1 MDEKAIMKVADI
13 LSIYTYKVDALT
25 SLLVEKNLI
34 TKDEINNAVTRVMDE
49 AKEDPNTDEYVIESL
64 KEKVILK

>member
-13 LSIYTYKVDALT
+13 LSINTYKVDALT
-25 SLLVEKNLI
+25 KLLVEKNLL
-34 TKDEINNAVTRVMDE
+34 TKDEINNAISSVMDE

-64 KEKVILK
+64 KEKVLL

>member
-25 SLLVEKNLI
+25 SLLVEKNLL
-34 TKDEINNAVTRVMDE
+34 TKDEINNEVTRVMDE